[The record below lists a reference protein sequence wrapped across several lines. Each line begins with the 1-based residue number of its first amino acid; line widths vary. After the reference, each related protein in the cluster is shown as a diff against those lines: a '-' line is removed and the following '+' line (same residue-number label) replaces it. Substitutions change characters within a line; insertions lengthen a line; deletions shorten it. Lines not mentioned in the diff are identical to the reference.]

1 MSSVIKTIKT
11 KLDDGTIQEIFPRT
25 PHQAVFNADT
35 GQTLDVT
42 LDNLLNQITEVD
54 VRAAHTLKKDN
65 NNSNII
71 LLEREDGTVSSVD
84 ISDKANINDIGVI
97 KLTGSLSNR
106 ISAMN
111 LEPGIYRING
121 SYKVSDLDTTEY
133 LSTGG
138 DLVVVEDNNVLRL
151 TGQNIEKYSVSNGVL
166 TKETYLTD
174 VYLSQHL
181 STLIDARIDEKIQGI
196 DSEKIQSL
204 FN

>member
-25 PHQAVFNADT
+25 PHQAVFKADT
-35 GQTLDVT
+35 GETLDTT
-42 LDNLLNQITEVD
+42 LNNLLDTITEVD

-151 TGQNIEKYSVSNGVL
+151 TGQNIEKYSVSNEIL

-181 STLIDARIDEKIQGI
+181 STLIDARIDEKIQ
-196 DSEKIQSL
+196 SL